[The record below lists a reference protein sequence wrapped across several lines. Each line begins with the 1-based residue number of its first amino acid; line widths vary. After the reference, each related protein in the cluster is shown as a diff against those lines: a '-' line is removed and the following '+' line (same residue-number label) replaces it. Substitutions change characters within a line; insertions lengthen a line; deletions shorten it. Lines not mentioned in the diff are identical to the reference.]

1 MITLTYVGIRYKQ
14 RPSAED
20 CVIFLAPAE
29 DISKWGG
36 IPSKTSKFMK
46 GFQRA
51 QIQSRVN
58 DIGKYFQDEEN
69 ISPTAI
75 VVAFRPQ
82 QVRLRDLGFSGLP
95 EPKTLS
101 PLLGQPVLIEV
112 DYEDLR
118 NETVEDL
125 ASRAYRQLLSQLG
138 SSDETPIVNS
148 SPTDE
153 LDDVEEPDQQDL
165 ASEELAIHQS
175 HLAEFLEFLRDPQAL
190 RDAKAESEDKLHQL
204 LANILK
210 PGTIVDGQHRVSG
223 AAFLEQSIPFPVV
236 ALLDTDWKEQVFQ
249 FVVINQKAEPIKSE
263 FLSAIISSSLS
274 TGDIEELKERLEQAG
289 IPLDESRIMDLLE
302 KSPASPFRNMIDFK
316 IPGGRGKLKFT
327 GMLNLARRFRSLKT
341 HEKETKFRLF
351 FNSVFDASCTGS
363 NLLERRTVWEEEVWF
378 RFFSEFWRKVSF
390 NLAEKEER
398 PELWEPGS
406 NLLKVVTLQELQN
419 LFLQWL
425 FERQEMIDGIEDFRK
440 QVDLF
445 LRNLRPKFFE
455 RDWKLTS
462 LQSDTGRGYLRKALD
477 KARKNPKYRYDDEL
491 FNGVS

>member
-1 MITLTYVGIRYKQ
+1 MDTFFYVGMRYKQ

-29 DISKWGG
+29 HISKWGG

-51 QIQSRVN
+51 QVQARVN
-58 DIGKYFQDEEN
+58 DIGKFFQDEVN

-82 QVRLRDLGFSGLP
+82 RVRLHELGFSGLP
-95 EPKTLS
+95 EGTTL
-101 PLLGQPVLIEV
+101 PLQGQPVLVEV

-118 NETVEDL
+118 NVSVEEL
-125 ASRAYRQLLSQLG
+125 ASRAYDQLSAQRGAGEVDLDTPSLP
-138 SSDETPIVNS
+138 DEFEDS
-148 SPTDE
+148 EDQ
-153 LDDVEEPDQQDL
+153 DQQDL
-165 ASEELAIHQS
+165 ASDELAIHQS
-175 HLAEFLEFLRDPQAL
+175 HLAEFLGFLKDPQAL
-190 RDAKAESEDKLHQL
+190 REARVEDEEKLRQL
-204 LANILK
+204 LANLLK

-236 ALLDTDWKEQVFQ
+236 ALLDADWKEQVFQ
-249 FVVINQKAEPIKSE
+249 FVVINQKAEPIKTE

-274 TGDIEELKERLEQAG
+274 PGDIQDLKERLEQAG

-302 KSPASPFRNMIDFK
+302 KSSASPFRNMIDFK
-316 IPGGRGKLKFT
+316 IPGRTGRLKFT

-351 FNSVFDASCTGS
+351 FNSIFEANCVGS
-363 NLLERRTVWEEEVWF
+363 TLLEKRTVWEEEVWF

-390 NLAEKEER
+390 SLAEEAER

-425 FERQEMIDGIEDFRK
+425 FERQEMIDGVEDFRK

-445 LRNLRPKFFE
+445 LKNLRPKFFE
-455 RDWKLTS
+455 KDWKLTS
-462 LQSDTGRGYLRKALD
+462 LQSDSGRGYLRKALD
-477 KARKNPKYRYDDEL
+477 KARKNPRYRYDDEL